1 MVLGAASLELE
12 IERELDLAGDARL
25 DWPAKCGPGCEQRS
39 VHGVD
44 LRDVRPIQE
53 IEGFYHQVEL
63 AVRLDVEVLENS
75 DVEACG

>member
-53 IEGFYHQVEL
+53 IEGFHYQVEL
-63 AVRLDVEVLENS
+63 AVRFDVQVLENS